1 MKKLLTLVLAVLMI
15 AGCALS
21 FASCG
26 DKTDFESIE
35 KKGKFV
41 CGITIYAP
49 MNFYDANGDLI
60 ADETGDLKDLSGFD
74 TELAKLVAE
83 KLGLEVEFQI
93 IEWGQ
98 KYAELQSGAIDCI
111 WNGFT
116 SNSKDDDGIDRAD
129 KVDFTYA
136 YLDNAQCVIV
146 KSDKVGEFTSAASLA
161 GKKAAAETGSAGE
174 SYAKTVTDADKV
186 VGKTSQMDTFAELIS
201 GAVDFIVVDVLLA
214 DKLVGQGNY
223 AGLAKASSITIDSE
237 VYSIGCRKGSDFDDK
252 INEALVE
259 LLNEGKIEEL
269 AAKYNVHVTQSLLDK
284 KTAK

>member
-1 MKKLLTLVLAVLMI
+1 MKRFLTLVLAVLMI
-15 AGCALS
+15 AGCAIS

-26 DKTDFESIE
+26 DQTDFEKIKE
-35 KKGKFV
+35 KGEMV
-41 CGITIYAP
+41 VGYTVYAP
-49 MNFYDANGDLI
+49 MNYYDANGDLE
-60 ADETGDLKDLSGFD
+60 ADETGEFIGFD
-74 TELAKLVAE
+74 TELAELVGE
-83 KLGLEVEFQI
+83 KLGVTIKFQL
-93 IEWGQ
+93 IEWGN
-98 KYAELQSGAIDCI
+98 KYAELNSNAIDCI

-116 SNSKDDDGIDRAD
+116 SNSKDDDGIERKD

-146 KSDKVGEFTSAASLA
+146 RAADAAKYTTAASLQ

-186 VGKTSQMDTFAELIS
+186 VGKTSQMDTFIDLKS

-214 DKLVGQGNY
+214 DKIVGKGDY
-223 AGLAKASSITIDSE
+223 ADLAKASAIEIDNE
-237 VYSIGCRKGSDFDDK
+237 VYSIGCRKGSDLDDK

-259 LLNEGKIEEL
+259 LLNEGKIEAL
-269 AAKYNVHVTQSLLDK
+269 ATKYNVHVTESLMAK